1 MKKIIITGLSLSLFI
16 IPYSTFANKVSTTT
30 TTTVKQFDGFQIFIH
45 EVLGTKKITLYVDPS
60 NTIANIK
67 SQITFKTGIQE
78 SKMRLLWAGKELE
91 DNRTLSDYGIPKEAV
106 IALVVKNQNNNY
118 YLVIFTWNRLVLEMF
133 ERQFFFYFL
142 N

>member
-30 TTTVKQFDGFQIFIH
+30 TTTTTVKQFDGFQIFIH
-45 EVLGTKKITLYVDPS
+45 EVLGTKKITLNVDPS
-60 NTIANIK
+60 NSIANIK

-106 IALVVKNQNNNY
+106 IALVVKN
-118 YLVIFTWNRLVLEMF
+118 
-133 ERQFFFYFL
+133 
-142 N
+142 